1 MGLFRRRGENSG
13 FKRCPRCG
21 LKVLETADECPD
33 CGLIFSRLEVATNK
47 EAKAKKLR
55 HDRDF
60 IINTNKLPSDVKFWK
75 LLLLAI
81 FLGPFGAHNFYVG
94 KYLRGSVLLT
104 DFVLIIM
111 CVVFNDSLA
120 AVSEGKLLAA
130 IATVLG
136 IVMLLWFVDL
146 FMIITKKFKVPVA
159 IDIEGEIIQ
168 QKKEYIDSLEEIKNS
183 NEEGKD
189 K

>member
-1 MGLFRRRGENSG
+1 MGFFRRRGENSG

-21 LKVLETADECPD
+21 LKVYEGVEECPD
-33 CGLIFSRLEVATNK
+33 CGLVFSRLEIATNK

-60 IINTNKLPSDVKFWK
+60 IINTNKLPSDVSFWK

-81 FLGPFGAHNFYVG
+81 FLGPFGVHNFYVG
-94 KYLRGSVLLT
+94 KYLRGSILLT
-104 DFVLIIM
+104 DFVLIIL
-111 CVVFNDSLA
+111 CVVFNDNLV

-130 IATVLG
+130 IAAVLG
-136 IVMLLWFVDL
+136 IIMLFWFVDI
-146 FMIITKKFKVPVA
+146 FMIITKRFKVPVA
-159 IDIEGEIIQ
+159 IDIEGEMLE
-168 QKKEYIDSLEEIKNS
+168 QKKDYIDSLEEMKKS
-183 NEEGKD
+183 NEEGKE